1 MSPVLMLLKSDT
13 RTFTERLDEYL
24 QDARAV
30 HADNANRDDT
40 TACVFAYSAGRL
52 MTATRL
58 AAMVQRLGDGAFA
71 PYLRAYHQAAERRH
85 QADLTGDVPAEE
97 RAYNAGAAEAAA
109 EIVQMFDEARADC
122 GEVA

>member
-30 HADNANRDDT
+30 HRYNQTATDT
-40 TACVFAYSAGRL
+40 TPCVLAYSSGRL
-52 MTATRL
+52 MAATWL
-58 AAMVQRLGDGAFA
+58 AAMAQRLRDRAFGA
-71 PYLRAYHQAAERRH
+71 YLRAYHQTAETRH
-85 QADLTGDVPAEE
+85 QMDLVTAVPAEE
-97 RAYNAGAAEAAA
+97 RAFNAGAAEAAA
-109 EIVQMFDEARADC
+109 EIAQVFDEALVDG